1 MPPLAIEATRCST
14 SSGICAAWAAAI
26 KLSDIAASAMLM
38 PPEADPVMPAN
49 RVTLIASF
57 SSGLGIADSA
67 CDSTKKPGSAAIT
80 APKPYSEAVFIAA
93 RIAPPTAVL
102 LPSASRPR
110 ILRKP
115 NTTTSRIPDTSA
127 ASTAQMAVIFA
138 TSVVIGLASPGS
150 VSSWLA
156 PYHCGIQ
163 WVKPRLNTPT
173 KINGRIAISGFGRLM
188 SSGVS
193 GSFSRSVP
201 YPSPFSCALRR
212 WRSRYSRPTAM
223 MNSEPISP
231 SQGAAQALV
240 PKKLVGMMFWICGVP
255 GKASMVKE
263 KAPSATVAGISRL
276 GIPLWRNSSAAN
288 G

>member
-188 SSGVS
+188 SSGGFRLVQQI
-193 GSFSRSVP
+193 GTV
-201 YPSPFSCALRR
+201 PFSLQLRLAPLAFKIQQTDR
-212 WRSRYSRPTAM
+212 DDEQRADQPQPGARPRHWCRRSWS
-223 MNSEPISP
+223 
-231 SQGAAQALV
+231 G
-240 PKKLVGMMFWICGVP
+240 
-255 GKASMVKE
+255 
-263 KAPSATVAGISRL
+263 
-276 GIPLWRNSSAAN
+276 
-288 G
+288 